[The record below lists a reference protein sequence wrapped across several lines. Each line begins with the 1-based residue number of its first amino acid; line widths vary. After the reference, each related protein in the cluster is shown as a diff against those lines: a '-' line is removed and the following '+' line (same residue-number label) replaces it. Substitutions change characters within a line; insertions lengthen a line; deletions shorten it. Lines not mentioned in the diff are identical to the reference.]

1 MNMYVCVWRGE
12 GSEKG
17 KIRGIHCYHLPFVF
31 GSPFFILHTNLSEIQ
46 LEKFPS
52 RFVDCLLTL
61 LTVYLSG
68 QKPFDLM

>member
-17 KIRGIHCYHLPFVF
+17 KIRGIHCYHLLSVF
-31 GSPFFILHTNLSEIQ
+31 GSPFFILYTNLSEIQ

-52 RFVDCLLTL
+52 RFVDCLLTHSPDSL
-61 LTVYLSG
+61 
-68 QKPFDLM
+68 FFWAEAF

>member
-1 MNMYVCVWRGE
+1 MCVCVAGE

-17 KIRGIHCYHLPFVF
+17 KIRGIHCYHLLFVF

-52 RFVDCLLTL
+52 HFVDCLLTL
-61 LTVYLSG
+61 LTVYFSG